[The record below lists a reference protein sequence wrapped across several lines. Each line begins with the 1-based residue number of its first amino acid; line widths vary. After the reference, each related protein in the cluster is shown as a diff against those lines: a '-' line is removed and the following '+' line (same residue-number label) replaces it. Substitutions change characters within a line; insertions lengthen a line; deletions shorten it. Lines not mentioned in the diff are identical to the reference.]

1 MNTLHKGDDDGMMMM
16 MMMIIIIII
25 IIISTTTIIIIIINT
40 SSTSTPPPPPPP
52 PPPPLEASRNQNIPY
67 KSLPLLL
74 VLSQRNPVRAST
86 SYFFKINFNIIIP
99 FTPRSS
105 K

>member
-1 MNTLHKGDDDGMMMM
+1 M

-25 IIISTTTIIIIIINT
+25 ISIIIIINT
-40 SSTSTPPPPPPP
+40 SSTSTPP

-74 VLSQRNPVRAST
+74 ILSQRNPVHAST
-86 SYFFKINFNIIIP
+86 SYFFKINFNIILP